1 MATGAIM
8 VGRFQPVHKGHI
20 EVVKQILREVDELI
34 IGIGSSQEGHTF
46 ENPFTAEERVLMLEK
61 AMEEAKVNRSRVH
74 VVQIPD
80 IHDDKRWVSHVVSLT
95 PKFSIAYSGNP
106 WVQRLFREA
115 GFEVRVQPPF
125 KREEY
130 KGMEIRDRMVKGEKW
145 EHLVPKSVLGVVK
158 KVKAVERLRA
168 LSKK

>member
-1 MATGAIM
+1 M

-20 EVVKQILREVDELI
+20 EVVKQILRGVDELI

-80 IHDDKRWVSHVVSLT
+80 IHDDARWVPHVVKLS
-95 PKFSIAYSGNP
+95 PKFSIAYSRNP

-115 GFEVRVQPPF
+115 RYEVRTPPPF
-125 KREEY
+125 ERKEYQGAKIRERILE
-130 KGMEIRDRMVKGEKW
+130 GEKW
-145 EHLVPKSVLGVVK
+145 EQLVPKSVLSVMREI
-158 KVKAVERLRA
+158 KAVERLKA
-168 LSKK
+168 LSKKDRLPR